1 MATGDGD
8 SAWVCRGRRLEVADR
23 PLVMGI
29 VNVTPDSFS
38 DGGSFLDRGRAVDH
52 ALKLVAEGADIVDI
66 GGESTRPGADAVDVA
81 EECRRVLPVIEQIA
95 AQSDVALS
103 IDTTKAV
110 VAREALEAGAHI
122 INDVSGLTHDAGMA
136 TVASDGRAGLVL
148 MHRRGTPRSMQD
160 DPRYDDV
167 VATVAAYLQARV
179 EVARAA
185 GIAHEALAVDPGI
198 GFGKTVRH
206 NLQLLAN
213 VDRLRVAGVRTLV
226 GLSRKRFIGDVTGV
240 AVEDRLAG
248 SLAGLVHCVLA
259 GVDIMR
265 VHDVAA
271 SLQATRLAKAIQS
284 ERQQQL

>member
-1 MATGDGD
+1 VATEDGY
-8 SAWVCRGRRLEVADR
+8 SAWACRGRRLEVAGR
-23 PLVMGI
+23 PLIMGI

-38 DGGSFLDRGRAVDH
+38 DGGAFQDSGRAVDH
-52 ALKLVAEGADIVDI
+52 ALQLVAEGADIVDI
-66 GGESTRPGADAVDVA
+66 GGESTRPGAEAVDVA
-81 EECRRVLPVIEQIA
+81 EECRRVLPVIEQVA
-95 AQSDVALS
+95 AQSGVALS
-103 IDTTKAV
+103 IDTTKAA

-148 MHRRGTPRSMQD
+148 MHLRGTPRSMQD

-167 VATVAAYLQARV
+167 VATVATYLEARV
-179 EVARAA
+179 AVARAA
-185 GIAHEALAVDPGI
+185 GIADEALAVDPGI
-198 GFGKTVRH
+198 GFGKTARH

-226 GLSRKRFIGDVTGV
+226 GVSRKRFIGDVTGA
-240 AVEDRLAG
+240 AVDARLAG

-271 SLQATRLAKAIQS
+271 SLQAARLAKAIQG